1 MPRLMNALR
10 ALVTLCLAAAAAA
23 CSSAQPQFPRAS
35 DVPGSIGIAELAVP
49 DTVRPLVLTIYPTPR
64 HVEYGEALLPLAG
77 AVVLDDTAPD
87 FDARVRAAG
96 LDLGWK
102 EMHPEGYVLHVTA
115 ENGHTVVVKAAR
127 DDAGRRWADEALAQ
141 LTWET
146 AAGKFVRECRVL
158 DAPVFAL
165 RGNKRPQAWESAYRA
180 NFAWGAR
187 DDADTRGRTMAAVYA
202 PGIPLDATGEGVA
215 RTLEHFRPWQDR
227 GVRIFVVKF
236 DDEGFALTRDSELRF
251 GKFAPALVGYLR
263 LVRQGLRRRD
273 ADAKLYFL
281 PQTYWWDDARFEAFS
296 ASMRAAGGLDEDVG
310 LVVTGP
316 EVVSDSIDAPGL
328 AAARRAFGLTETK
341 ALIYD
346 NLGREG
352 DWGPLAGRDAALWQ
366 YADGVFGERGT
377 PVNRL
382 TRLDWLWN
390 PQGYDPET
398 SWRRAMLELAGPQGF
413 ERFEAVCRAF
423 RRGATREDAAALVEA
438 FAKAPAGAWK
448 GPVARGDLV
457 ALMRGDCARLQSAA
471 AAKRAVAPA
480 PRN

>member
-1 MPRLMNALR
+1 MRILRGLAL
-10 ALVTLCLAAAAAA
+10 ALILVAVAA
-23 CSSAQPQFPRAS
+23 CSSTRAAFPSAS
-35 DVPGSIGIAELAVP
+35 EVPGSIGLADIAVP
-49 DTVRPLVLTIYPTPR
+49 EATRTLVLTIYPTPR
-64 HVEYGEALLPLAG
+64 HVEYGDALLPLAG
-77 AVVLDDTAPD
+77 AVVLDDTARD
-87 FDARVRAAG
+87 FDERVRAAG
-96 LDLGWK
+96 LELGWK

-127 DDAGRRWADEALAQ
+127 DDAGRRWAAQALAQ

-146 AAGKFVRECRVL
+146 PAGKFVRECRVL

-165 RGNKRPQAWESAYRA
+165 RGNKRPQAWETSYRA
-180 NFAWGAR
+180 NFAWGAK

-215 RTLEHFRPWQDR
+215 RTLDHFRPWQDR

-236 DDEGFALTRDSELRF
+236 DDVGFALTPDTELRF

-281 PQTYWWDDARFEAFS
+281 PQTYWWDDPRFEAF
-296 ASMRAAGGLDEDVG
+296 AAAIRGAGGLEEDVG
-310 LVVTGP
+310 LVLTGP

-352 DWGPLAGRDAALWQ
+352 DWGPLAGREARLWQ

-390 PQGYDPET
+390 PEGYDPET
-398 SWRRAMLELAGPQGF
+398 SWRRAVLELAGPQGY

-423 RRGATREDAAALVEA
+423 RRGASREDAAALVEA
-438 FAKAPAGAWK
+438 FAKTPAGAWN
-448 GPVARGDLV
+448 GPVARADLV
-457 ALMRGDCARLQSAA
+457 ALMRGDCARLESVATTKRAA
-471 AAKRAVAPA
+471 APS